1 MRVGI
6 VGAGTAGSTAG
17 ILLSRLGHEVD
28 IFEKIA
34 SPRAVGAGIML
45 QPTGQHVLREMG
57 LLESI
62 VAAGTP
68 LTRLQAVRR
77 GGRGLMHLEYPTGTQ
92 AYGLHRGVL
101 FEALLKA
108 VDASP
113 ANLRCGVE
121 IERVSRGFIGAQT
134 ASQSRLID
142 ARGHAWG
149 PYDLVLICDGAR
161 SELRGQLEIPITHF
175 DYPWGVLW
183 FVAEDP
189 DRRYRDRL
197 YQVVTGTR
205 EMLGLLPTGLGPQ
218 SDMPLVSFFW
228 SIRDDAV
235 ATLRREGF
243 TRWKENVGQ
252 LCPEARPVLEQIE
265 KPSQLIFGDYRR
277 VRMSRWH
284 DGGVVVLGDAAHSM
298 SPHLGQG
305 ANLAL
310 CDAAVL
316 ADLVRVRDD
325 APWVARE
332 YTKRR
337 RAHLSYYQWATQILT
352 PFFQHE
358 GTLFGALRDI
368 GFPIATRLGWTR
380 QAMMSTMAGARLG
393 IFGGQLE
400 LPTFDEISGE
410 RAGLW
415 AHDSAR

>member
-6 VGAGTAGSTAG
+6 VGAGTAGSAAG

-57 LLESI
+57 LYEPI
-62 VAAGTP
+62 ARAGTP
-68 LTRLQAVRR
+68 LKSLQAVRR
-77 GGRGLMHLEYPTGTQ
+77 GGRGLMHLDYPTDTQ
-92 AYGLHRGVL
+92 ALGLHRGVL
-101 FEALLKA
+101 FAALLEA

-113 ANLRCGVE
+113 ATLRCGVE
-121 IERVSRGFIGAQT
+121 IELVSRGFVGAQT
-134 ASQSRLID
+134 ANLSRLID

-161 SELRGQLEIPITHF
+161 SDLRTQVEIPVSHF

-183 FVAEDP
+183 FVAQDP
-189 DRRYRDRL
+189 ERRYRDRL

-205 EMLGLLPTGLGPQ
+205 EMLGLLPTGLGPEG
-218 SDMPLVSFFW
+218 DIPLVSFFW

-235 ATLRREGF
+235 AALRRQGF
-243 TRWKENVGQ
+243 TRWKENVAQ
-252 LCPEARPVLEQIE
+252 LCPAAGPVLEQIE
-265 KPSQLIFGDYRR
+265 QPSQLIFGDYRR

-310 CDAAVL
+310 CDAAIL
-316 ADLVRVRDD
+316 ADLARERDD
-325 APWVARE
+325 ASWVASQ

-337 RAHLSYYQWATQILT
+337 RAHLRYYQWATQILT
-352 PFFQHE
+352 PFFQND
-358 GTLFGALRDI
+358 GMFLGALRDF
-368 GFPIATRLGWTR
+368 GFPIATRIPWTR
-380 QAMMSTMAGARLG
+380 DAMMSTMAGGRLG
-393 IFGGQLE
+393 IFGGRLE
-400 LPTFDEISGE
+400 LPTFAEDISG
-410 RAGLW
+410 
-415 AHDSAR
+415 